1 MYNASLNDY
10 ELIYLVQEGSEIALD
25 LLYHKYYIY
34 INKMVG
40 KYNIPKYKKE
50 DLVQEGL
57 DALFVSIKNFN
68 PNKYDKTFYNYFK
81 LVFERKV
88 NRSLHS
94 SYFSNSVVLTDV
106 ILDSVEYKSS
116 YIIKHYR
123 SVLKDE
129 LDIEI
134 FEKCF
139 LEGMSFKD
147 LSRKT
152 GYSYK
157 RIYYR
162 AKSLCEELKKY

>member
-68 PNKYDKTFYNYFK
+68 PNKYDKTFFNYFK
-81 LVFERKV
+81 LVLLYNF
-88 NRSLHS
+88 
-94 SYFSNSVVLTDV
+94 YFFCS
-106 ILDSVEYKSS
+106 
-116 YIIKHYR
+116 
-123 SVLKDE
+123 
-129 LDIEI
+129 
-134 FEKCF
+134 
-139 LEGMSFKD
+139 
-147 LSRKT
+147 
-152 GYSYK
+152 
-157 RIYYR
+157 
-162 AKSLCEELKKY
+162 